1 MIGQIVESTMR
12 KALLRLAKENGTATY
27 ENQIIIGWN
36 AEQECLKYYVVNKS
50 GSKQV
55 TFNEILGVK
64 FDLMNREFVVS
75 EFITKKFDTF
85 SKTYECEKKSLFV
98 YIFFEQPLGVEN
110 GNEDDIK
117 LCLYKGANK
126 VKDIELEELFL
137 I

>member
-12 KALLRLAKENGTATY
+12 KAILRIAKEKGTAAH
-27 ENQIIIGWN
+27 NHQIIIGWN
-36 AEQECLKYYVVNKS
+36 AEQECLKYYVVGVS

-75 EFITKKFDTF
+75 EFITKKFDSF
-85 SKTYECEKKSLFV
+85 SKTYECEKKHLFV
-98 YIFFEQPLGVEN
+98 YIFLQN
-110 GNEDDIK
+110 GNDDDIK

-126 VKDIELEELFL
+126 AKDIELEELFL

>member
-1 MIGQIVESTMR
+1 MIGQIVEGTMR
-12 KALLRLAKENGTATY
+12 KALLRLAKERGTAAN

-36 AEQECLKYYVVNKS
+36 AERECLKYYIVGGS
-50 GSKQV
+50 GSKEV

-75 EFITKKFDTF
+75 EFITKRFDSF

-98 YIFFEQPLGVEN
+98 YIFLEK
-110 GNEDDIK
+110 GNDDDIK

>member
-1 MIGQIVESTMR
+1 MIGQIVEGTMR
-12 KALLRLAKENGTATY
+12 KALLRLAKERGTAAN

-36 AEQECLKYYVVNKS
+36 AEKECLKYYIVGGS

-75 EFITKKFDTF
+75 EFITKKFDSF

-98 YIFFEQPLGVEN
+98 YIFLEN
-110 GNEDDIK
+110 GNDDDIK
-117 LCLYKGANK
+117 LCLYTGANK